1 MPTTPTLRVDIWS
14 DIACPWCYIGK
25 RRFETALSQFP
36 HAQQVSVHFRSFEL
50 DPSAPPRRDPTQT
63 QAERLAAKYGMT
75 EQEAQQ
81 RIDHVVSL
89 AAAEGLTF
97 DPIHQQSGN
106 TLDAHRLIHL
116 AYKHNLG
123 NELKERLLRAY
134 HCEGVAMSDH
144 EALLRLADQTGL
156 DPDEAQALLA
166 SDLYKDAVRADEEE
180 AFELGISGVPFFRL
194 GRYGVS
200 GAQPAD
206 LLLTALQKAWSELPD
221 VSPQSE

>member
-1 MPTTPTLRVDIWS
+1 MPTTPSPTLHVDIWS

-36 HAQQVSVHFRSFEL
+36 HAQQIAVRFRSFEL

-63 QAERLAAKYGMT
+63 QAQRLAAKYGMT

-89 AAAEGLTF
+89 AAAEGLKF
-97 DPIHQQSGN
+97 DPDHQQSGN

-116 AYKHNLG
+116 AYKHDLG
-123 NELKERLLRAY
+123 NELKECLLRAY
-134 HCEGVAMSDH
+134 HCEGIAMSDH
-144 EALLRLADQTGL
+144 AALLQLSDEIGL
-156 DPDEAQALLA
+156 NTDEAQALLS
-166 SDLYKDAVRADEEE
+166 SDLYKDAVRQDEAE
-180 AFELGISGVPFFRL
+180 AHQLGISGVPFFRL

-200 GAQPAD
+200 GAQPPE
-206 LLLTALQKAWSELPD
+206 LLLTALQKAWSELPND
-221 VSPQSE
+221 